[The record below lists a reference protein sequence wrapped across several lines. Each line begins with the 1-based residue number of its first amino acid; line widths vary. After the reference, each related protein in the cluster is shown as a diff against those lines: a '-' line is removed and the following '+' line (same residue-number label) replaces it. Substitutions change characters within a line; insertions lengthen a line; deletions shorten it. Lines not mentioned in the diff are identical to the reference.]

1 MSQISISEY
10 KLNSDN
16 LEISFNS
23 NSNSSSSSSSDIK
36 SSKFHFIWLRDNC
49 HCERCYMK
57 VTEQR
62 LINTFELSIDIIPK
76 EIKINSINNEL
87 SIVWDKSFTPKS
99 QQDTELDKDQ
109 DHLTIFK
116 IDWLFNHSYYPHLN
130 SNFKNLIQFDN
141 GKLNRKFWDVE
152 SIESNIPTVQFQDVM
167 SNDKSVGDWCSK
179 IYKFG
184 FCIVDNV
191 PISPIDTEALINRIS
206 FIQPTHYGGFWDFT
220 SDLKVHDAA
229 YTNIAIP
236 LHTDGTYFSEPSGLQ
251 LFHLLKHDGEGGDT
265 TIADGFHVAHTL
277 KKNFP
282 EYYDILTKVKLS
294 FHSAGEPGI
303 FMEPN
308 TSRSIIEL
316 NPLTNEVEMIRWN
329 TSDRS
334 SFMNFSNFSTSDN
347 NDGGE
352 ILPLFYKAMFKFH
365 EILESSKF
373 EFWYKLKPGQC
384 LIFDNWRV
392 LHSRK
397 TSFTGERRMCGAYIN
412 RDDFISRLKTL
423 NIKRDDL
430 LNSL

>member
-1 MSQISISEY
+1 MSNISISEY

-16 LEISFNS
+16 LEISFK
-23 NSNSSSSSSSDIK
+23 SSSSSSSAEIS
-36 SSKFHFIWLRDNC
+36 SSKFHFIWLRDCC
-49 HCERCYMK
+49 HCSKCYMK
-57 VTEQR
+57 ETEQR
-62 LINTFELSIDIIPK
+62 LIDTFELSIDIIPK
-76 EIKINSINNEL
+76 EIKIDSINNHL
-87 SIVWDKSFTPKS
+87 SIIWDKKFNTKT
-99 QQDTELDKDQ
+99 QQLNHTEKGE
-109 DHLTIFK
+109 DHITIFK
-116 IDWLFNHSYYPHLN
+116 IDWLYNHSYYPNLN
-130 SNFKNLIQFDN
+130 INYKKIVQFDN

-152 SIESNIPTVQFQDVM
+152 SIKSNIPTVEFKDVM
-167 SNDKSVGDWCSK
+167 SNDESVGDWCSK
-179 IYKFG
+179 IFKFG

-220 SDLKVHDAA
+220 SDLEIHDAA

-265 TIADGFHVAHTL
+265 TIADGFHVAHVL
-277 KKNFP
+277 KEEFP
-282 EYYDILTKVKLS
+282 QYYDILTKVKLS

-316 NPLTNEVEMIRWN
+316 NPVTNEVEMIRWN

-334 SFMNFSNFSTSDN
+334 SFMNFSNLSTNDDN
-347 NDGGE
+347 GDGGE
-352 ILPLFYKAMFKFH
+352 VLPLFYKAMFKFH
-365 EILESSKF
+365 EILESPKY